1 MTIDR
6 PIIAANL
13 IVGQTS
19 AMPQKNVALHSPN
32 SFVPDPIASKSDS
45 WSPYS
50 TFTQKQEQNITQA
63 KRVENWDDSSSATT
77 TTQSDEDETGLFR
90 TRTPPDDFAK
100 PQNLSSLNG
109 TAMFTTTPTP
119 TNEKFH
125 PSDSDE
131 DSIEMAVQKLNSQK
145 ASSGIQNLINQQIG
159 NSYKVSQPT
168 SFPNAQSPL
177 SEESSWTTSSAGLN
191 KQSTTKGISSLV
203 QQQPLLS
210 KKSTEPTWDDSRPL
224 SADLKRT
231 SIISSSSDGSDV
243 DEVKKSST
251 IVKSPFTNS
260 VLSNI
265 VQTNI
270 QPTETKTTGVENLM
284 KIIDT
289 IMHLPIPA
297 QKL

>member
-1 MTIDR
+1 
-6 PIIAANL
+6 
-13 IVGQTS
+13 
-19 AMPQKNVALHSPN
+19 
-32 SFVPDPIASKSDS
+32 
-45 WSPYS
+45 
-50 TFTQKQEQNITQA
+50 
-63 KRVENWDDSSSATT
+63 
-77 TTQSDEDETGLFR
+77 
-90 TRTPPDDFAK
+90 
-100 PQNLSSLNG
+100 
-109 TAMFTTTPTP
+109 
-119 TNEKFH
+119 
-125 PSDSDE
+125 
-131 DSIEMAVQKLNSQK
+131 MAVQKLNSQK

-177 SEESSWTTSSAGLN
+177 SEESSWTTSPTGLN

-231 SIISSSSDGSDV
+231 SIISSSSDGSDI